1 MGALEYII
9 DNPGRLIEMGIEH
22 ALLVLVAVAAAG
34 LVGVGLGVA
43 TYRRPVAASMAA
55 AVCATMLTIPS
66 FALFGLMLAW
76 VGLGNTG
83 VVIALVAYGLLPIV
97 RNTITGLQGVDPA
110 ITESA
115 KGMGMSGWQVLLR
128 IELPLAWPV
137 IIAGL
142 RVATMLVVSI
152 LAIGAYIG
160 ADGLGNEIF
169 RALSNIGSVWALD
182 VAIAA
187 TIAIVAVALVL
198 ELFWV
203 IVDRLTTPRGLR

>member
-22 ALLVLVAVAAAG
+22 AVLVLAAVAAAG
-34 LVGVGLGVA
+34 LVGVAIGVL

-55 AVCATMLTIPS
+55 AVCATILTIPS
-66 FALFGLMLAW
+66 FALFGLMLAF

-83 VVIALVAYGLLPIV
+83 VIIALVAYGLLPIV

-142 RVATMLVVSI
+142 RVATMLIVSI

-198 ELFWV
+198 ETFWV